1 MSADQVPPQ
10 PTRGNLYIGILVG
23 AGLTSLAYTIGGISS
38 LTHATIE
45 NRTIAVSLSVI
56 SAAIIWGLG
65 LLQWIYVLPLGIY
78 FLRKRQTR
86 TATGLLIAA
95 LLVLVLNIACWVALG
110 DLEQHFRM

>member
-23 AGLTSLAYTIGGISS
+23 AGLTYLAYTIGAS

-95 LLVLVLNIACWVALG
+95 LLVLVINIACWVALG
-110 DLEQHFRM
+110 DLKGHFRM